1 MKVSAGRVAPTMA
14 TMAILVTGAAVIAPG
29 TAEAWQKNYGTLSPV
44 LGAGQEYRL
53 ANYTVNARNASI
65 HVNNSLCEGYTARW
79 RKNNTLSPDTTITSV
94 SGATP
99 CSVHDSPSKS
109 TPTGSRAY
117 HGDYT
122 PSGTGRSQRFFSFL
136 ANGNS

>member
-1 MKVSAGRVAPTMA
+1 MVKQGRVRTALGA
-14 TMAILVTGAAVIAPG
+14 MAIAVVAAMVAAPG
-29 TAEAWQKNYGTLSPV
+29 TAGAWQKDYGTLSPV
-44 LGAGQEYRL
+44 ISAGSEYRL

-79 RKNNTLSPDTTITSV
+79 RQNNTLSPDTTITSV

-99 CSVHDSPSKS
+99 CSVHDSPSKA
-109 TPTGSRAY
+109 TPTGSRTY

-122 PSGTGRSQRFFSFL
+122 PAGTGRSQRFFSFL